1 MKKQK
6 PVRKRS
12 PLKEVADFV
21 ARSATDRVTKYIRAG
36 RAYQALSLDA
46 LNQSWCAAT
55 KDMADDPFDA
65 DKRELQD
72 QLTSEFK
79 VRGIEPPVALAQKDI
94 ERFCLK
100 VSDSINQMRESDPD
114 GFTQADEELENEFA
128 RFVARTRAKIR
139 RLN

>member
-1 MKKQK
+1 MKRQK
-6 PVRKRS
+6 PVRKKLR
-12 PLKEVADFV
+12 LKEVADFV
-21 ARSATDRVTKYIRAG
+21 SRSAIERVAKYIRAG
-36 RAYQALSLDA
+36 RSHQALSLDA

-65 DKRELQD
+65 EKREFQD

-100 VSDSINQMRESDPD
+100 VSDSISQMRESDPD
-114 GFTQADEELENEFA
+114 GFTQADEEMENEFG
-128 RFVARTRAKIR
+128 RFVARVRATIR